1 MRMPAWRAGQ
11 YRYHAEGTQAT
22 LIMARLSSIRLIEPG
37 GVVLTEC
44 LGYVAHASPIK
55 GYSTGLKTM
64 NLGHSHPHC
73 DVLIALSST
82 TGLRNLIRLDDSRIK
97 PGQTA
102 RHEFWNS

>member
-11 YRYHAEGTQAT
+11 YRHHAEGTQET
-22 LIMARLSSIRLIEPG
+22 LITRLSSIKLIEPSG
-37 GVVLTEC
+37 AVLTEC

-55 GYSTGLKTM
+55 GYSTGRKTM
-64 NLGHSHPHC
+64 NSGHSHPHC

-82 TGLRNLIRLDDSRIK
+82 TGLRNLIRLGDSRIK

-102 RHEFWNS
+102 GHEFWDS